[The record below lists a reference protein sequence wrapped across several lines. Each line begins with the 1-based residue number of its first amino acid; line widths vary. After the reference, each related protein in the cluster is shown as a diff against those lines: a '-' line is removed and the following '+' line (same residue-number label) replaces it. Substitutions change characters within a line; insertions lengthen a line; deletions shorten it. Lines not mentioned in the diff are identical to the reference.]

1 MANLTAARIKTIRDK
16 GRYGDGNGLFLNVT
30 ATGTKSWV
38 QRVVVQGHRRDIG
51 LGGYPAVSLAKAR
64 ERAATNRSVI
74 ADGRDPIAEKR
85 TSATPTFKTAAE
97 TVHEMSRPRWRS
109 EKNGRQWLT
118 SLELHAYPVLG
129 HKRID
134 GINSADVLAVLTPI
148 WTAKPEQARRVRR
161 RMRSIFK
168 WALAHG
174 YISVNPAGEAIDGAL
189 VPQPAIKEHFRA
201 IPYQEVGA
209 TLETVRA
216 SGASVTAK
224 LCLRF
229 LILTAARSG
238 EARAAAW
245 DEIDLDGATWTI
257 PASRMKAGLVH
268 RVPLS
273 LQAVEVLRQA
283 AAFRDGSG
291 LLFPSPLKQGRPLSD
306 MTLTKILRSVG
317 LADRATVHGFRT
329 SFKTWTMEQTD
340 TPWAVGEAALAHQLG
355 NAVEASYARSDLFD
369 RRRTLMQ
376 QWADYLVA

>member
-1 MANLTAARIKTIRDK
+1 MTNLTVARIKTIRDK

-30 ATGTKSWV
+30 TTGTKSWV
-38 QRVVVQGHRRDIG
+38 QRVVVQGRRRDIG
-51 LGGYPAVSLAKAR
+51 LGGYPDVSLAKAR
-64 ERAATNRSVI
+64 ERAATNRSII

-85 TSATPTFKTAAE
+85 TSTTPMFKTAAQ

-109 EKNGRQWLT
+109 EKNGQQWLT
-118 SLELHAYPVLG
+118 SLERHAYPVLG

-134 GINSADVLAVLTPI
+134 DITQADVLAVLTPI
-148 WTAKPEQARRVRR
+148 WTDKPEQARRVRR

-201 IPYQEVGA
+201 IPYKEVGA
-209 TLETVRA
+209 ALDTISA

-229 LILTAARSG
+229 LVLTAARSG
-238 EARAAAW
+238 EARAATW

-257 PASRMKAGLVH
+257 PAARMKAGLAH

-273 LQAVEVLRQA
+273 TQALEILRRS
-283 AAFRDGSG
+283 AAFSDDGG
-291 LLFPSPLKQGRPLSD
+291 LIFPSPLKQGRPLSD

-317 LADRATVHGFRT
+317 IADRATVHGFRT

-369 RRRTLMQ
+369 RRRVLMQ
-376 QWADYLVA
+376 QWADYLTA